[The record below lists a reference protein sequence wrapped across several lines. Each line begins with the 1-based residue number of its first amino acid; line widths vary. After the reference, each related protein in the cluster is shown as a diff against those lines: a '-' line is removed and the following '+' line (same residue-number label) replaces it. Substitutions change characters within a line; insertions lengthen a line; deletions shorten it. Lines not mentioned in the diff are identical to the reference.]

1 MAVTMDRL
9 LAMEAFVRTV
19 DTGSMSRAAAQLG
32 IANASVTSLMRKLEA
47 HLGVTLLQRSTRYV
61 RMTEEGA
68 RYYERCRSIL
78 DQIGEA
84 EAALSERE
92 RGVVRLETP
101 IAVGHLV
108 LGPALAKFA
117 ALHPELRVVTTLS
130 NEVDNLIKRGVDVA
144 IRMQGVESGE
154 LVARLIYRA
163 RYVLCAAPGFLQQR
177 GEPASPQEIVPRQ
190 CLGFSG
196 SPSGDLRI
204 WHFCRGEERHAV
216 RPEGNLFFNSTDA
229 LLQASAHGAGL
240 IYVLDVL
247 AEPACRRGDLVRL
260 LPDWGTDEQTF
271 YAVYLRTR
279 FTPPKV
285 RALVDFLASHFGA
298 TPDAAPVPIRAR

>member
-1 MAVTMDRL
+1 MDRL
-9 LAMEAFVRTV
+9 LAMETFVRTV
-19 DTGSMSRAAAQLG
+19 DSGSMSRAAAQMG
-32 IANASVTSLMRKLEA
+32 IANASVTTLIRKLEA
-47 HLGVTLLQRSTRYV
+47 HLGATLLQRSTRYV
-61 RMTEEGA
+61 RLTEDGA

-78 DQIGEA
+78 EQIGEA
-84 EAALSERE
+84 EADMSERE

-108 LGPALAKFA
+108 VGPALARFST
-117 ALHPELRVVTTLS
+117 LHPDLRVATTLS
-130 NEVDNLIKRGVDVA
+130 NEVGSLIKRGVDVA
-144 IRMQGVESGE
+144 IRMEAVESGE

-163 RYVLCAAPGFLQQR
+163 RYVLCAAPAFLQQH
-177 GEPASPQEIVPRQ
+177 GEPASPIEIVPKH

-204 WHFCRGEERHAV
+204 WHFHRGEERRTI

-229 LLQASAHGAGL
+229 LIQAAAHGAGL

-247 AEPACRRGDLVRL
+247 VDGACRRGELVRL
-260 LPDWGTDEQTF
+260 LPDWEMDEQTF
-271 YAVYLRTR
+271 YAVYPRTR

-285 RALVDFLASHFGA
+285 RTLVEFLGSHFGTQPDS
-298 TPDAAPVPIRAR
+298 TPIPIRAR